1 MKGRLTLGIVIVAV
15 ALLPLLLDP
24 RGYWIRVLTIT
35 LLFAA
40 MAQAWNIVGG
50 LANQTSLGHA
60 AFFGIGAYTSTVLL
74 LKFGISPWLGML
86 AGGAL
91 GGVAALVIAIPTMRL
106 QGHYFALATLAFGE
120 VMRVIAN
127 VWTSLTGG
135 PGGLSVPFV
144 PPGFAAYSFKLLR
157 PHAYIALVA
166 LVVVTAIFEV
176 IRRGAMGYR
185 LRAIK
190 QNPAAAEVI
199 GVDTTRVKLQAA
211 VISGALIAMLGTL
224 YAQVAVF
231 FDPDTVFGIASISI
245 RIALIAIIGGVGTAA
260 GPILGAFFII
270 PLEEIMNDLLS
281 SRAAGLSQLVFGI
294 ILIAVILWRPRGF
307 ITVLDSLRAR
317 LSRSGGAMTILDVRA
332 VSRRFGGLQA
342 LSEVTFSVSKG
353 EIVGVIGP
361 NGAGKTTLFST
372 LVGLIRPDAGT
383 VTLDGKDLAGLEAP
397 HGRRSRD
404 DKNLPERRLVCR
416 KLGAG

>member
-1 MKGRLTLGIVIVAV
+1 MKRCLALAVVIAAA

-24 RGYWIRVLTIT
+24 RGYWIRVLTFT

-144 PPGFAAYSFKLLR
+144 PPSFAAYSFKLLR
-157 PHAYIALVA
+157 PHAYIALAA
-166 LVVVTAIFEV
+166 LVVVTAIFV
-176 IRRGAMGYR
+176 GIKRSAMGYR

-190 QNPAAAEVI
+190 QNTAAAEVI

-270 PLEEIMNDLLS
+270 PLEEVMNDLLS

-294 ILIAVILWRPRGF
+294 ILISVILWRPRGF
-307 ITVLDSLRAR
+307 ITVFGSLRAR
-317 LSRSGGAMTILDVRA
+317 LVVR
-332 VSRRFGGLQA
+332 F
-342 LSEVTFSVSKG
+342 
-353 EIVGVIGP
+353 
-361 NGAGKTTLFST
+361 
-372 LVGLIRPDAGT
+372 
-383 VTLDGKDLAGLEAP
+383 
-397 HGRRSRD
+397 
-404 DKNLPERRLVCR
+404 
-416 KLGAG
+416 

>member
-1 MKGRLTLGIVIVAV
+1 MKIRVAPCV
-15 ALLPLLLDP
+15 ATAALALLPLLLDP

-50 LANQTSLGHA
+50 LANQISLGHA

-91 GGVAALVIAIPTMRL
+91 GGLAAFVIAIPTMRL

-135 PGGLSVPFV
+135 PGGLSIPFV
-144 PPGFAAYSFKLLR
+144 PPSFAAYSFKVLR
-157 PHAYIALVA
+157 PHAYIALAA
-166 LVVVTAIFEV
+166 LVVVTVIFEA

-190 QNPAAAEVI
+190 QNPAAAEVV
-199 GVDTTRVKLQAA
+199 GVDTTRVKLKAA
-211 VISGALIAMLGTL
+211 VISGALTAMLGTL
-224 YAQVAVF
+224 YAQLAVF
-231 FDPDTVFGIASISI
+231 FDPDTVFGIAGISI
-245 RIALIAIIGGVGTAA
+245 RIALIAIVGGVGTAA
-260 GPILGAFFII
+260 GPVLGAFFII

-281 SRAAGLSQLVFGI
+281 SRAAGLSQLVFGL
-294 ILIAVILWRPRGF
+294 ILIAVILWQPRGF
-307 ITVLDSLRAR
+307 IT
-317 LSRSGGAMTILDVRA
+317 
-332 VSRRFGGLQA
+332 
-342 LSEVTFSVSKG
+342 
-353 EIVGVIGP
+353 
-361 NGAGKTTLFST
+361 LFTSWQT
-372 LVGLIRPDAGT
+372 
-383 VTLDGKDLAGLEAP
+383 
-397 HGRRSRD
+397 
-404 DKNLPERRLVCR
+404 R
-416 KLGAG
+416 KLRTETP

>member
-1 MKGRLTLGIVIVAV
+1 VKRCLPLALLILAA
-15 ALLPLLLDP
+15 ALLPSLLDP
-24 RGYWIRVLTIT
+24 RGYWIRVLTFT

-91 GGVAALVIAIPTMRL
+91 GGVAALVIAVPTMRL

-144 PPGFAAYSFKLLR
+144 PPNFAAYSFKLLR

-166 LVVVTAIFEV
+166 LIVVTLIFER

-190 QNPAAAEVI
+190 QNAPAAEVI
-199 GVDTTRVKLQAA
+199 GIDTTKVKLQAA
-211 VISGALIAMLGTL
+211 VISGVLTAMLGTL
-224 YAQVAVF
+224 YAQIAVF

-270 PLEEIMNDLLS
+270 PLEEIMNAWLS

-294 ILIAVILWRPRGF
+294 ILIGVILWRPRGF
-307 ITVLDSLRAR
+307 ITVIDALRAR
-317 LSRSGGAMTILDVRA
+317 LSR
-332 VSRRFGGLQA
+332 
-342 LSEVTFSVSKG
+342 
-353 EIVGVIGP
+353 
-361 NGAGKTTLFST
+361 
-372 LVGLIRPDAGT
+372 T
-383 VTLDGKDLAGLEAP
+383 VKP
-397 HGRRSRD
+397 
-404 DKNLPERRLVCR
+404 
-416 KLGAG
+416 

>member
-1 MKGRLTLGIVIVAV
+1 MKRCLPLALLILAA

-24 RGYWIRVLTIT
+24 RGYWIRVLTFT

-86 AGGAL
+86 AGGVL

-144 PPGFAAYSFKLLR
+144 PPSFTAYSFKLLR

-166 LVVVTAIFEV
+166 LIIVTVIFER

-185 LRAIK
+185 LCAIK
-190 QNPAAAEVI
+190 QNAPAAEVI
-199 GVDTTRVKLQAA
+199 GIDTTRVKLQAA
-211 VISGALIAMLGTL
+211 VISGVLTAMLGTL
-224 YAQVAVF
+224 YAQIAVF
-231 FDPDTVFGIASISI
+231 FDPDTVFGIAGISI

-270 PLEEIMNDLLS
+270 PLEEIMNALLS
-281 SRAAGLSQLVFGI
+281 SRAAGLSQLVFGV
-294 ILIAVILWRPRGF
+294 ILIGVILWRPRGF
-307 ITVLDSLRAR
+307 ITVIDAVRAR
-317 LSRSGGAMTILDVRA
+317 LSRA
-332 VSRRFGGLQA
+332 V
-342 LSEVTFSVSKG
+342 K
-353 EIVGVIGP
+353 P
-361 NGAGKTTLFST
+361 
-372 LVGLIRPDAGT
+372 
-383 VTLDGKDLAGLEAP
+383 
-397 HGRRSRD
+397 
-404 DKNLPERRLVCR
+404 
-416 KLGAG
+416 

>member
-1 MKGRLTLGIVIVAV
+1 VILAA

-24 RGYWIRVLTIT
+24 RGYWIRVLTFT

-144 PPGFAAYSFKLLR
+144 PPSFAAYSFKLLR

-166 LVVVTAIFEV
+166 LIVVTVIFEI

-190 QNPAAAEVI
+190 ENAPAAEVI
-199 GVDTTRVKLQAA
+199 GIDTTKVKLQAA
-211 VISGALIAMLGTL
+211 VISGILTAMLGTL
-224 YAQVAVF
+224 YAQIAVF

-270 PLEEIMNDLLS
+270 PLEEIMNAWLS
-281 SRAAGLSQLVFGI
+281 SRAAGLSQLVFGV

-307 ITVLDSLRAR
+307 ITVIDALRAR
-317 LSRSGGAMTILDVRA
+317 LSR
-332 VSRRFGGLQA
+332 
-342 LSEVTFSVSKG
+342 
-353 EIVGVIGP
+353 
-361 NGAGKTTLFST
+361 
-372 LVGLIRPDAGT
+372 T
-383 VTLDGKDLAGLEAP
+383 VKP
-397 HGRRSRD
+397 
-404 DKNLPERRLVCR
+404 
-416 KLGAG
+416 

>member
-1 MKGRLTLGIVIVAV
+1 MKGRSAPCLYILAA

-24 RGYWIRVLTIT
+24 RGYWMRVLTIT

-50 LANQTSLGHA
+50 LANQISLGHA

-74 LKFGISPWLGML
+74 LKFGISPWLGMF

-91 GGVAALVIAIPTMRL
+91 GGMAALVIAIPTMRL

-144 PPGFAAYSFKLLR
+144 PPSFLAYSFKLLR
-157 PHAYIALVA
+157 PHAYIALAA
-166 LVVVTAIFEV
+166 LIVVTVIFQA

-185 LRAIK
+185 LRAIR
-190 QNPAAAEVI
+190 QNADAAEVI
-199 GVDTTRVKLQAA
+199 GIDTTRVKLFAA
-211 VISGALIAMLGTL
+211 VISGALMAMLGTL

-231 FDPDTVFGIASISI
+231 FDPDTVFGIAGISI
-245 RIALIAIIGGVGTAA
+245 RVALIAIIGGVGTAA

-270 PLEEIMNDLLS
+270 PLEEIMNGLLS
-281 SRAAGLSQLVFGI
+281 SRAAGLSQFVFGV
-294 ILIAVILWRPRGF
+294 ILIAVILWQPRGF
-307 ITVLDSLRAR
+307 ITALDSLRAR
-317 LSRSGGAMTILDVRA
+317 LSRKGA
-332 VSRRFGGLQA
+332 
-342 LSEVTFSVSKG
+342 
-353 EIVGVIGP
+353 P
-361 NGAGKTTLFST
+361 
-372 LVGLIRPDAGT
+372 
-383 VTLDGKDLAGLEAP
+383 
-397 HGRRSRD
+397 
-404 DKNLPERRLVCR
+404 
-416 KLGAG
+416 

>member
-1 MKGRLTLGIVIVAV
+1 VKRCLPLALLILAA

-24 RGYWIRVLTIT
+24 RGYWIRVLTFT

-60 AFFGIGAYTSTVLL
+60 AFFGIGAYTSTILL

-144 PPGFAAYSFKLLR
+144 PPSFAGYSFKLLR
-157 PHAYIALVA
+157 PHAYIALAA
-166 LVVVTAIFEV
+166 LIVVTAIFEM

-185 LRAIK
+185 LRAIR
-190 QNPAAAEVI
+190 QNAPAAEVI
-199 GVDTTRVKLQAA
+199 GIDTTKVKLQAA
-211 VISGALIAMLGTL
+211 VISGVLVAMLGTL
-224 YAQVAVF
+224 YAQIAVF

-270 PLEEIMNDLLS
+270 PLEESMNALLS
-281 SRAAGLSQLVFGI
+281 SRAAGLSQLVFGV

-307 ITVLDSLRAR
+307 ITVIDAVRAR
-317 LSRSGGAMTILDVRA
+317 LSRA
-332 VSRRFGGLQA
+332 V
-342 LSEVTFSVSKG
+342 K
-353 EIVGVIGP
+353 P
-361 NGAGKTTLFST
+361 
-372 LVGLIRPDAGT
+372 
-383 VTLDGKDLAGLEAP
+383 
-397 HGRRSRD
+397 
-404 DKNLPERRLVCR
+404 
-416 KLGAG
+416 

>member
-1 MKGRLTLGIVIVAV
+1 MKQKIALGVLIVAA

-24 RGYWIRVLTIT
+24 RGYWIRVLAIT

-74 LKFGISPWLGML
+74 IRFGISPWVGML
-86 AGGAL
+86 VGGVL
-91 GGVAALVIAIPTMRL
+91 GGLAAFVVVIPTMRL

-135 PGGLSVPFV
+135 PGGLSVPFSAPSFV
-144 PPGFAAYSFKLLR
+144 DYSFKMLR

-166 LVVVTAIFEV
+166 LMVVTAIFEA
-176 IRRGAMGYR
+176 IRRSAMGYR
-185 LRAIK
+185 LRAIR
-190 QNPAAAEVI
+190 QNQAAAEVI

-211 VISGALIAMLGTL
+211 VISGALMAMLGTL
-224 YAQVAVF
+224 YAQIAVF
-231 FDPDTVFGIASISI
+231 FDPDTVFGIAGVSI

-307 ITVLDSLRAR
+307 ITVFDWLRAR
-317 LSRSGGAMTILDVRA
+317 WSRM
-332 VSRRFGGLQA
+332 
-342 LSEVTFSVSKG
+342 VT
-353 EIVGVIGP
+353 P
-361 NGAGKTTLFST
+361 
-372 LVGLIRPDAGT
+372 
-383 VTLDGKDLAGLEAP
+383 
-397 HGRRSRD
+397 
-404 DKNLPERRLVCR
+404 
-416 KLGAG
+416 

>member
-1 MKGRLTLGIVIVAV
+1 MKGRSAPCLYILAA

-24 RGYWIRVLTIT
+24 RGYWMRVLTIT

-50 LANQTSLGHA
+50 LANQISLGHA

-74 LKFGISPWLGML
+74 LKFGISPWLGMF

-91 GGVAALVIAIPTMRL
+91 GAMAALVIAIPTMRL

-144 PPGFAAYSFKLLR
+144 PPSFLAYSFKLLR
-157 PHAYIALVA
+157 PHAYIALAA
-166 LVVVTAIFEV
+166 LIVVTVIFQA

-185 LRAIK
+185 LRAIR
-190 QNPAAAEVI
+190 QNADAAEVI
-199 GVDTTRVKLQAA
+199 GIDTTRVKLFAA
-211 VISGALIAMLGTL
+211 VISGALMAMLGTL

-231 FDPDTVFGIASISI
+231 FDPDTVFGIAGISI
-245 RIALIAIIGGVGTAA
+245 RVALIAIIGGVGTAA

-270 PLEEIMNDLLS
+270 PLEEIMNGLLS
-281 SRAAGLSQLVFGI
+281 SRAAGLSQFVFGV
-294 ILIAVILWRPRGF
+294 ILIAVILWQPRGF
-307 ITVLDSLRAR
+307 ITALDSLRAR
-317 LSRSGGAMTILDVRA
+317 LSRRGA
-332 VSRRFGGLQA
+332 
-342 LSEVTFSVSKG
+342 
-353 EIVGVIGP
+353 P
-361 NGAGKTTLFST
+361 
-372 LVGLIRPDAGT
+372 
-383 VTLDGKDLAGLEAP
+383 
-397 HGRRSRD
+397 
-404 DKNLPERRLVCR
+404 
-416 KLGAG
+416 

>member
-1 MKGRLTLGIVIVAV
+1 VKRCLPLALVILAA

-24 RGYWIRVLTIT
+24 RGYWIRVLTFT

-144 PPGFAAYSFKLLR
+144 PPSFAAYSFKLLR

-166 LVVVTAIFEV
+166 LIAVTVIFEI

-190 QNPAAAEVI
+190 ENAPAAEVI
-199 GVDTTRVKLQAA
+199 GIDTTKVKLQAA
-211 VISGALIAMLGTL
+211 VISGVLVAMLGTL
-224 YAQVAVF
+224 YAQIAVF

-270 PLEEIMNDLLS
+270 PLEEIMNAWLS

-294 ILIAVILWRPRGF
+294 ILIGVILWQPRGF
-307 ITVLDSLRAR
+307 ITVIDALRAR
-317 LSRSGGAMTILDVRA
+317 LSRKV
-332 VSRRFGGLQA
+332 
-342 LSEVTFSVSKG
+342 K
-353 EIVGVIGP
+353 P
-361 NGAGKTTLFST
+361 
-372 LVGLIRPDAGT
+372 
-383 VTLDGKDLAGLEAP
+383 
-397 HGRRSRD
+397 
-404 DKNLPERRLVCR
+404 
-416 KLGAG
+416 